1 MPDILTRGDLDDL
14 FSPSVDG
21 EPAPGP
27 DDLVLL
33 LSSCHPLSGERI
45 AYGRDGYLTVSC
57 LACGAVQYL
66 ISVALAE
73 ALP

>member
-1 MPDILTRGDLDDL
+1 MPDILTRIELDEL
-14 FSPSVDG
+14 FTYDPP
-21 EPAPGP
+21 PAPGP
-27 DDLVLL
+27 DDRVLL
-33 LSSCHPLSGERI
+33 LASCHPLSGERI

-66 ISVALAE
+66 IPVALSD